1 MQMWMRSRPGMIPF
15 PPDLPTSFLSR
26 NFRLRGA
33 EFNRAHIVVTC
44 NRRSFVS
51 EFIHV
56 RSIQDRT
63 AEESW
68 EVKMRRSSLVALL
81 SLLLVASASP
91 SFART
96 TGTEARLG
104 PQRTTTAER
113 MAPAMPRTDRAAAPR
128 PRPKTCNYRGGPKT
142 GIWSCE

>member
-1 MQMWMRSRPGMIPF
+1 M
-15 PPDLPTSFLSR
+15 
-26 NFRLRGA
+26 
-33 EFNRAHIVVTC
+33 VVTC

-56 RSIQDRT
+56 QSIQDRT

-68 EVKMRRSSLVALL
+68 EVKMRRSNLVALL

-91 SFART
+91 SFARA
-96 TGTEARLG
+96 TGV
-104 PQRTTTAER
+104 
-113 MAPAMPRTDRAAAPR
+113 
-128 PRPKTCNYRGGPKT
+128 NYRGGPKT